1 MTRLLLNILII
12 LLLIACGSN
21 PSDDEKDPEIN
32 HTHESHAEENSHDP
46 HEDESEKPP
55 SHNKPSTAT
64 PSAAST
70 YDFEPDRYKY
80 KDGYIILT
88 WEELAKVTFE
98 EEYHEEV
105 EEYIWQPIFSDTLKA
120 LEGKKV
126 MVEGFVI
133 PIEETGDETF
143 VVLSGLPYLQCFFC
157 GGAGPETVIDILP
170 KNKLKKRLTTDEK
183 ITFKGRLRLNAD
195 DLMYLNYI
203 LDDAELVK

>member
-1 MTRLLLNILII
+1 MARLLLYTLIV
-12 LLLIACGSN
+12 LLLISCSSN
-21 PSDDEKDPEIN
+21 SPDDEKDPETN
-32 HTHESHAEENSHDP
+32 HTHQSHASINTGH
-46 HEDESEKPP
+46 HQEDETDTPP
-55 SHNKPSTAT
+55 PDKQRTDAT
-64 PSAAST
+64 PT
-70 YDFEPDRYKY
+70 YDFDPGRYSY
-80 KDGYIILT
+80 KDGHIILT

-98 EEYHEEV
+98 EEYHEGV
-105 EEYIWQPIFSDTLKA
+105 QEYIFRPIFSDTLKA
-120 LEGKKV
+120 LDRKKV

-195 DLMYLNYI
+195 DLDYLNYI

>member
-1 MTRLLLNILII
+1 MNRLLLYIPIV
-12 LLLIACGSN
+12 LLFISCGSN
-21 PSDDEKDPEIN
+21 PSDDEKDPETN
-32 HTHESHAEENSHDP
+32 HTHESHAQEDTHDP
-46 HEDESEKPP
+46 HEDKTDKSPSEQQLSSSNP
-55 SHNKPSTAT
+55 A
-64 PSAAST
+64 
-70 YDFEPDRYKY
+70 YDFDPGRYNY
-80 KDGYIILT
+80 KDGHIILT

-105 EEYIWQPIFSDTLKA
+105 EEYIWRPIFSDTLKA
-120 LEGKKV
+120 LNRKKV

-183 ITFKGRLRLNAD
+183 ITFKGKLRLNAD
-195 DLMYLNYI
+195 DLLYLNYI
-203 LDDAELVK
+203 LDDAELVN